1 MNLILFILDFTIFLP
16 ITLIRLILIYF
27 YGAKYSIDGFE
38 FMDVMTHAE
47 NKYFN
52 QTEDEFKVDTISK
65 DIRYAI
71 YDSSKLTE
79 KNIKEIEKIDENTE
93 EELII
98 EQTNNISVN
107 KIKTIYDMLIEENN
121 ARIFSDDLDEDM
133 PDPNKKID

>member
-1 MNLILFILDFTIFLP
+1 MDFNSIEKVYENLGIYDLKSKCVKIGGNLI
-16 ITLIRLILIYF
+16 
-27 YGAKYSIDGFE
+27 E
-38 FMDVMTHAE
+38 C
-47 NKYFN
+47 
-52 QTEDEFKVDTISK
+52 
-65 DIRYAI
+65 
-71 YDSSKLTE
+71 
-79 KNIKEIEKIDENTE
+79 EIIDENTE